1 MARSCMSRTG
11 WFKHLV
17 RLSAPWC
24 VIAIS
29 QIAHNVPFCGPG
41 IVFSRYLRS
50 AKLGIPRAR
59 STQELRGMVAFSPKI
74 TRMEKLSFHMVV
86 TGKNSIVAFSLR
98 ALVFCRAAR
107 HAAASCHHS
116 LATTLLRVMVLAV
129 EIQCQHGG
137 DASLQQ
143 LMMNS
148 IR

>member
-86 TGKNSIVAFSLR
+86 TGKNSLR

-107 HAAASCHHS
+107 HAAAAASCHHS
-116 LATTLLRVMVLAV
+116 LAASLLWVMVLAV
-129 EIQCQHGG
+129 GIQCQHGRY
-137 DASLQQ
+137 ASLQQ
-143 LMMNS
+143 RMMNS